1 MYFEQL
7 SSEEKVSYLIKPIIK
22 VLQAAGGQ
30 LERSVIRDRIAEL
43 DEHIAEFEQQIYTS
57 NKTGRKYKPFDFSFN
72 FAIKELA
79 YVELISYE
87 RYKPKIT
94 LTKAGSAVN
103 LDTFD
108 VELEVRDKAQ
118 SYWRE
123 NSSNERAEKEGEPD
137 LEVDEIKKVI
147 AVESPLDEL
156 NVKLES
162 AISNMSPSKFE
173 QFSRSLLT
181 EMGVEFTDKGVSIS
195 NDGGIDGYGYHV
207 DVDDFRTSR
216 VVIQCKRYNVSPVGE
231 PDINQF
237 LGAMNK
243 FQADYG
249 VFITNGRFT
258 NKARE
263 AAKAG
268 QPITLIDGN
277 DLIRLVIKYQ
287 LFITPVTTYILDD
300 FYEED

>member
-1 MYFEQL
+1 M
-7 SSEEKVSYLIKPIIK
+7 
-22 VLQAAGGQ
+22 
-30 LERSVIRDRIAEL
+30 
-43 DEHIAEFEQQIYTS
+43 
-57 NKTGRKYKPFDFSFN
+57 
-72 FAIKELA
+72 
-79 YVELISYE
+79 
-87 RYKPKIT
+87 
-94 LTKAGSAVN
+94 
-103 LDTFD
+103 
-108 VELEVRDKAQ
+108 EVRDKAQ

-123 NSSNERAEKEGEPD
+123 NSSKERAEKEGEPD

>member
-79 YVELISYE
+79 YVDLISYE

-123 NSSNERAEKEGEPD
+123 NSSNERAEKEGE
-137 LEVDEIKKVI
+137 LEADEANKVI

-162 AISNMSPSKFE
+162 AISNM
-173 QFSRSLLT
+173 
-181 EMGVEFTDKGVSIS
+181 
-195 NDGGIDGYGYHV
+195 N
-207 DVDDFRTSR
+207 
-216 VVIQCKRYNVSPVGE
+216 N
-231 PDINQF
+231 F
-237 LGAMNK
+237 L
-243 FQADYG
+243 DPY
-249 VFITNGRFT
+249 
-258 NKARE
+258 
-263 AAKAG
+263 
-268 QPITLIDGN
+268 
-277 DLIRLVIKYQ
+277 
-287 LFITPVTTYILDD
+287 
-300 FYEED
+300 

>member
-1 MYFEQL
+1 M
-7 SSEEKVSYLIKPIIK
+7 
-22 VLQAAGGQ
+22 
-30 LERSVIRDRIAEL
+30 IRDRIAEL

-79 YVELISYE
+79 YVDLIYYE

-195 NDGGIDGYGYHV
+195 LRI
-207 DVDDFRTSR
+207 S
-216 VVIQCKRYNVSPVGE
+216 C
-231 PDINQF
+231 
-237 LGAMNK
+237 
-243 FQADYG
+243 
-249 VFITNGRFT
+249 
-258 NKARE
+258 
-263 AAKAG
+263 
-268 QPITLIDGN
+268 
-277 DLIRLVIKYQ
+277 
-287 LFITPVTTYILDD
+287 
-300 FYEED
+300 